1 MSPAEAA
8 ERLEIS
14 RSLVYALIEEGRLKC
29 LRIGRRG
36 RRGKIVI
43 KDEHVS
49 AFIEEVKAELEDD

>member
-1 MSPAEAA
+1 MSPAQAA

-14 RSLVYALIEEGRLKC
+14 RSLIYALVEEGRLKC

-43 KDEHVS
+43 KDEHIT
-49 AFIEEVKAELEDD
+49 AFLDEVKAELEDD

>member
-1 MSPAEAA
+1 MTPAEAA

-43 KDEHVS
+43 KDEHVR
-49 AFIEEVKAELEDD
+49 AFMEEVQADLEDD